1 MNIEDYQ
8 NLQNGLLRT
17 IRGPYEEAQRL
28 QRMFKDMTQPSQ
40 QLLKLMD
47 LQTRSMIPGMT
58 PIEPAFQNVF
68 QKELE
73 QQRQIQR
80 QMRSIVG
87 DIAPM
92 EPALQNLIQQDLE
105 QQKWIATQ
113 MRPVLG
119 EINAMKSIG
128 SSLGVDPAVRFLG
141 DYTLSQEAM
150 GVPNFLK
157 EAIGGIAS
165 EFQQATRMPRE
176 IEQLLAGLAPYA
188 AETPTAPT
196 AEVLEAI
203 RSQVAELSATSAD
216 RISDALAGV
225 MRWLLANA
233 PTIDRKTV
241 SFVVLNVIFP
251 LVLCIY
257 QPEIQRAVRPRDKRV
272 QREVIQRVN
281 QVAIAT
287 VPAPALASLRY
298 VSVEALAIR
307 STSRTNSSRVST
319 LHLGDVIVV
328 IAEKKDWTYIEYH
341 ADDVQIR
348 GWAYTRYLKR
358 FAVSKY

>member
-1 MNIEDYQ
+1 MNFEDYQ
-8 NLQNGLLRT
+8 NLQDGLLRT

-28 QRMFKDMTQPSQ
+28 QRMFDDMTAPSREI
-40 QLLKLMD
+40 LKLMESP
-47 LQTRSMIPGMT
+47 LQAEMSKYHEQIDKQTLSALAGIT
-58 PIEPAFQNVF
+58 PIEPAFQNLF

-73 QQRQIQR
+73 HQR
-80 QMRSIVG
+80 
-87 DIAPM
+87 
-92 EPALQNLIQQDLE
+92 
-105 QQKWIATQ
+105 WIATQ

-119 EINAMKSIG
+119 EINTMKSIA
-128 SSLGVDPAVRFLG
+128 SSIGIDPAVRFLG
-141 DYTLSQEAM
+141 NYGLSPDAV
-150 GVPNFLK
+150 GVPDFLK
-157 EAIGGIAS
+157 EAVGSIAR

-176 IEQLLAGLAPYA
+176 IERLLAGLAPYA

-196 AEVLEAI
+196 AEILEAI
-203 RSQVAELSATSAD
+203 RTQVAELSATSAD
-216 RISDALAGV
+216 RISEALAGV

-241 SFVVLNVIFP
+241 SFILFSVIFP

-257 QPEIQRAVRPRDKRV
+257 QQDIQSIVRPRDKRE
-272 QREVIQRVN
+272 QREVVQSVN
-281 QVAIAT
+281 RVAIAR

-348 GWAYTRYLKR
+348 GWAYTRYLRR